1 MGREGDGGRGRG
13 GEGATGRMGRE
24 GELQIENCKL
34 RIANCKLQIDLIVKP
49 CQIFNFQFAILNL
62 QFSPSPTRLVA
73 PSPRLFLRFCRESAD
88 QIEGSDS
95 DVDDVINGSQH
106 QLG

>member
-34 RIANCKLQIDLIVKP
+34 
-49 CQIFNFQFAILNL
+49 
-62 QFSPSPTRLVA
+62 
-73 PSPRLFLRFCRESAD
+73 
-88 QIEGSDS
+88 QIE
-95 DVDDVINGSQH
+95 N
-106 QLG
+106 